1 MQVPYVE
8 VAISQLYQI
17 AFSVLVVQVLL
28 LWGINLS
35 FLTPLSSACLL
46 CCFCSWYYI
55 HFSILCAVY
64 LLFPY
69 EHHCTSFSVL
79 YRFKRIRVY
88 QKWGGVLLLPLIP
101 PVHYP
106 YSVYIFIYFVG
117 MLIPH
122 TSPFNRFETR
132 YFQRLSPSKMFDL

>member
-1 MQVPYVE
+1 MFSASSTVPGRFSALYVQLMQVPYVE

-35 FLTPLSSACLL
+35 FSYPLSSACLL
-46 CCFCSWYYI
+46 SAASVRGI
-55 HFSILCAVY
+55 ISTSILCAVY
-64 LLFPY
+64 LLLPY

-88 QKWGGVLLLPLIP
+88 QKWGGVLLLLLSLLFII
-101 PVHYP
+101 HTA
-106 YSVYIFIYFVG
+106 YIYLYI
-117 MLIPH
+117 
-122 TSPFNRFETR
+122 S
-132 YFQRLSPSKMFDL
+132 